1 MKTKEFYPPF
11 KPRPIPPSPN
21 QFPFNPRTQTTNR
34 KPHMKTLKTQLTPL
48 ALPLLLTTL
57 IHQPAISFAQ
67 ESAFT
72 YQGHLTE
79 SGTPAN
85 GVFDYQF
92 RLYAG
97 ANPVGLPLGTVL
109 VEDAPASNG
118 LFTVQLDFGAN
129 AFNGNPRWVEISVR
143 PGTNAGAYAPLTPL
157 QPVTA
162 TPYAI
167 RALNVGANGLAA
179 GAYAN
184 AVTLS
189 NPGNSFTGNGA
200 GLTNVSATT
209 LGGLDAA
216 GFWQL
221 GGNGAT
227 TPGTHFLGT
236 TDNLALEFKVNNA
249 RGLRLEP
256 TAGAPNLIGG
266 SAANTVGAGA
276 RGATIAGGH
285 ENNLGTNSNYSAIGG
300 GNNNSIVANS
310 SYTSIAGG
318 SGNEIGAGSAY
329 SAIGAGSNNKI
340 ASDSSSAVIAGGSSN
355 DVGTNS
361 SHSAIGGGSNNNI
374 ADHSPYTT
382 IAGGYINNI
391 GTNSDNSA
399 IGGGMENAIADDSP
413 NGTIAGGRFNDIGTN
428 SDYAVVGGGFDNHIA
443 NNSSATIAGGVQ
455 NNIGTA
461 SSQSTVGGGYN
472 NNIGNSSSYAT
483 IAGGYG
489 NDIADNSPYAA
500 IAGGHLND
508 IGTNSGYS
516 IIGGGYN
523 NNIAINST
531 FATIPGG
538 RDNVATNH
546 AFAAGRR
553 AKANHTGAFVWA
565 DSQSADFASTTDNQF
580 NVRAAGGVRLSDDTP
595 DLSFGSSTRQ
605 MIQLYSTTYAV
616 GVQSSCLYLR
626 SNGDVSWFQGGVHSD
641 TRNDPGAGGV
651 EMMRLRTSGLTVNG
665 TFVSASDR
673 NAKENI
679 AAVDPREVLEKVV
692 ALPIARWNYR
702 HDQATP
708 HLGPMAQDFHAAFNV
723 GPDERHIATV
733 DADGVALAAIQGLN
747 QKLEQKQTEIAELKQ
762 RLEKLEQLMNHKNG
776 GAK

>member
-1 MKTKEFYPPF
+1 MLKNHLKLAAVTLLFSTL
-11 KPRPIPPSPN
+11 IPPAS
-21 QFPFNPRTQTTNR
+21 TG
-34 KPHMKTLKTQLTPL
+34 
-48 ALPLLLTTL
+48 
-57 IHQPAISFAQ
+57 FAQ

-72 YQGHLTE
+72 YQGQLME

-92 RLYAG
+92 RLHAG
-97 ANPVGLPLGTVL
+97 ANPIGLPLGTVL
-109 VEDAPASNG
+109 VEDTPASNG

-129 AFNGNPRWVEISVR
+129 AFNGSPRWLQISVR

-209 LGGLDAA
+209 LGGLGAA

-256 TAGAPNLIGG
+256 TAGAPNFIGG

-285 ENNLGTNSNYSAIGG
+285 ENNVGTNSNYSAIGG
-300 GNNNSIVANS
+300 GNENSIGTNSSFSAIGGGFNNSIVANS
-310 SYTSIAGG
+310 FFTGIAGG
-318 SGNEIGAGSAY
+318 SGNEIGA
-329 SAIGAGSNNKI
+329 
-340 ASDSSSAVIAGGSSN
+340 SSG
-355 DVGTNS
+355 
-361 SHSAIGGGSNNNI
+361 HSAIGGGNNNNI

-382 IAGGYINNI
+382 IAGGYLNNI
-391 GTNSDNSA
+391 GTNSDHSG
-399 IGGGMENAIADDSP
+399 IGGGRENDIAANSP
-413 NGTIAGGRFNDIGTN
+413 NGTIAGGRFNTIGTN
-428 SDYAVVGGGFDNHIA
+428 SDYAVVGGGFDNHISD
-443 NNSSATIAGGVQ
+443 NSSATIAGGVQ

-461 SSQSTVGGGYN
+461 SRQSTVGGGYN
-472 NNIGNSSSYAT
+472 NDIGTNSDYSVMG
-483 IAGGYG
+483 GGYA
-489 NDIADNSPYAA
+489 NHIADNSPYAM
-500 IAGGHLND
+500 
-508 IGTNSGYS
+508 
-516 IIGGGYN
+516 
-523 NNIAINST
+523 
-531 FATIPGG
+531 IPGG
-538 RDNVATNH
+538 YFNAATNY

-580 NVRAAGGVRLSDDTP
+580 SVRAAGGVRLSEDTP

-641 TRNDPGAGGV
+641 TRNDAGAGGV

-665 TFVSASDR
+665 AFIGASDR
-673 NAKENI
+673 NLKENFKP
-679 AAVDPREVLEKVV
+679 VDPRAVLDKV
-692 ALPIARWNYR
+692 ATLPLSEWNYKADTASR
-702 HDQATP
+702 HV
-708 HLGPMAQDFHAAFNV
+708 GPMAQDFYAAFGV
-723 GPDERHIATV
+723 GPDDKHIATV

-747 QKLEQKQTEIAELKQ
+747 QRLEEQRSRLEQKQTEITELKQ
-762 RLEKLEQLMNHKNG
+762 TVNELKELMQAMNQRLNG
-776 GAK
+776 GAQ